1 MASVIDIRDLRNEY
15 CQQVLK
21 REDLHTDPVEQF
33 RLWFNQATQVELV
46 EPNAMILA
54 TIDSMCK
61 PDTRTVLLKA
71 FDTDGFV
78 FYTNY
83 ESKKAIQMEANPW
96 VSVTFPWYP
105 LERQVIING
114 RVSKISTAES
124 LKYYLSRPRG
134 SQLGAWVS
142 QQSQVISSRKILES
156 KLKEMQAKFA
166 KGDIPLP
173 SFWGGYRIRPHQ
185 VEFWQGGTNRLHDR
199 FRYLRIIEDENR
211 WQIDR
216 LSP

>member
-1 MASVIDIRDLRNEY
+1 MNIRDLRNEY

-21 REDLHTDPVEQF
+21 RDELHSDPIELF
-33 RLWFNQATQVELV
+33 RLWFNQAVQVEIT

-71 FDTDGFV
+71 FDSDGFV

-83 ESKKAIQMEANPW
+83 ESKKAVQMDNNPW
-96 VSVTFPWYP
+96 VSVTFPWYA

-114 RVSKISTAES
+114 KISKVSTAES
-124 LKYYLSRPRG
+124 LKYFLSRPRG
-134 SQLGAWVS
+134 SQMGAWVS
-142 QQSQVISSRKILES
+142 QQSQVISSRSVLEA
-156 KLKEMQAKFA
+156 KLREIQTKFA
-166 KGDIPLP
+166 KGEIPLP
-173 SFWGGYRIRPHQ
+173 AHWGGYRIKPQ
-185 VEFWQGGTNRLHDR
+185 QIEFWQGGTNRLHDR
-199 FRYLRIIEDENR
+199 FRYLRIIEDEDR

-216 LSP
+216 ISP